1 MARGH
6 ATARP
11 MMSTRVS
18 GRSVGSVRGVR
29 ATHRIVTFTR
39 SPYRT
44 VAEEKGTVVGRR
56 VVFQLQAVSDG
67 VPGEEWFLDG
77 NLWQRVHR
85 QVAGRPACGE
95 RSRSVARRRSGEFDA
110 GCTIPR
116 TPPSGST
123 ATRRPVWGARPAR
136 VGESGVGD
144 SSKVNV
150 FRQLTVMRSRCG

>member
-29 ATHRIVTFTR
+29 ATHRLVTFTR

-67 VPGEEWFLDG
+67 DVPGEEWFLDG
-77 NLWQRVHR
+77 NLQQRVHR
-85 QVAGRPACGE
+85 QVEQVDQACGE
-95 RSRSVARRRSGEFDA
+95 HEGVDPGTALADDPGEAPLMQCLHDLFRGPAA
-110 GCTIPR
+110 GR
-116 TPPSGST
+116 GQLR
-123 ATRRPVWGARPAR
+123 TRRLELLATLG
-136 VGESGVGD
+136 
-144 SSKVNV
+144 
-150 FRQLTVMRSRCG
+150 Q